1 MEQDSSSGAGD
12 GTLASPWHSGRP
24 GRVQLSA
31 GQSSGGVGV

>member
-1 MEQDSSSGAGD
+1 MERDGGSGGGD

-31 GQSSGGVGV
+31 GHSSGGVGA